1 MRAQRAMLLYLF
13 LLFTL
18 VPLVE
23 LWLLFRIAQETSFL
37 FTIALVLTTG
47 VVGATLARWQGW
59 RTMARI
65 QDELNANRMPADAMV
80 DGVLILVAGLLLVTP
95 GVLTDAVGFALLVP
109 PLRSLVK
116 RAAKAWF
123 RRNFRVETVDFGAG
137 YGSGS
142 SGGPADGDQ
151 VIDARVIETRVE
163 DV

>member
-1 MRAQRAMLLYLF
+1 MLLYLF

-37 FTIALVLTTG
+37 FTLALVLTTG
-47 VVGATLARWQGW
+47 IVGASLARWQGW

-65 QDELNANRMPADAMV
+65 QGELNANRMPADAMV
-80 DGVLILVAGLLLVTP
+80 DGLLILVAGLLLVTP
-95 GVLTDAVGFALLVP
+95 GVMTDAVGFALLVP
-109 PLRSLVK
+109 PLRTLVK

-123 RRNFRVETVDFGAG
+123 RRNFRVETVDFRTTFDAG
-137 YGSGS
+137 PN
-142 SGGPADGDQ
+142 GGPADGDRI
-151 VIDARVIETRVE
+151 IDARVIETRVE

>member
-1 MRAQRAMLLYLF
+1 MLLYLF

-23 LWLLFRIAQETSFL
+23 LWLLFRIAQETSLL

-47 VVGATLARWQGW
+47 IVGAALARWQGW

-65 QDELNANRMPADAMV
+65 QGELNANRMPADAMV
-80 DGVLILVAGLLLVTP
+80 DGLLILVAGLLLVTP
-95 GVLTDAVGFALLVP
+95 GVMTDAVGFALLVP
-109 PLRSLVK
+109 PLRTLVK

-123 RRNFRVETVDFGAG
+123 RRNFRVETVGFRTTFDAG
-137 YGSGS
+137 PN
-142 SGGPADGDQ
+142 GGPADGDRI
-151 VIDARVIETRVE
+151 IDARVIETRVE

>member
-1 MRAQRAMLLYLF
+1 MLLYLF

-23 LWLLFRIAQETSFL
+23 LWLLFRIAQETSLL

-47 VVGATLARWQGW
+47 IVGAALARWQGW
-59 RTMARI
+59 RTMLRI
-65 QDELNANRMPADAMV
+65 QDDLNARRMPADAMV

-95 GVLTDAVGFALLVP
+95 GVLTDCVGFGLLVP

-123 RRNFRVETVDFGAG
+123 RRNFRVETTTFHADYGPGPGAN
-137 YGSGS
+137 
-142 SGGPADGDQ
+142 GPAASDQ
-151 VIDARVIETRVE
+151 IIDARVIETRVE
-163 DV
+163 DA